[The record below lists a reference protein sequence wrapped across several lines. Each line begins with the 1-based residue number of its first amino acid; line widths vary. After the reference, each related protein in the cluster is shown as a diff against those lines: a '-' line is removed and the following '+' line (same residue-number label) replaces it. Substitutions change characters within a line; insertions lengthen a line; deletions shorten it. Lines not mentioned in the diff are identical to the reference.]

1 MLLLFFSF
9 CINMF
14 LAVSFDVRGN
24 EGCGVPW
31 AMIS

>member
-1 MLLLFFSF
+1 MLLLCFSF

-14 LAVSFDVRGN
+14 LAVSLDVQGN

-31 AMIS
+31 TMIS